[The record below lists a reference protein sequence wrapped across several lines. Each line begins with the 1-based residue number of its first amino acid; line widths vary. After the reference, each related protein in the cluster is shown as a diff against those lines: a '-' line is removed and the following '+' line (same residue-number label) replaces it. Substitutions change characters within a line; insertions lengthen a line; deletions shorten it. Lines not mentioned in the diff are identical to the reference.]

1 MTSDCALQA
10 VAEDIQKELEVG
22 FGDEAKCLPDEEI
35 LQVIAPVIKKLYQKA
50 YRNALKDVLRVLEE
64 VDKEAI
70 MPGS

>member
-10 VAEDIQKELEVG
+10 VVDDIQKELEVG

-35 LQVIAPVIKKLYQKA
+35 LQVIAPAIKKLYQKA
-50 YRNALKDVLRVLEE
+50 YRNALRDVLRVLEE
-64 VDKEAI
+64 VDREAI